1 MIRIFKVTFNFMKNI
16 LNIFMYNF
24 SAEVNKKFSVELEIK
39 GNQGKNYSQ
48 YIYLMVL
55 KLWLCFVLE
64 Q

>member
-1 MIRIFKVTFNFMKNI
+1 
-16 LNIFMYNF
+16 MYKF
-24 SAEVNKKFSVELEIK
+24 SAEVHKKFSVELEIK

-48 YIYLMVL
+48 CIYLMVL

>member
-16 LNIFMYNF
+16 LNIFMYKF
-24 SAEVNKKFSVELEIK
+24 SAEVHKKFSVELEIK

-48 YIYLMVL
+48 CIYLMVL